1 MGIAFVSRD
10 SSYELRHGTTPSIG
24 RKDGDHH
31 IHRVR
36 RVISHLK
43 QNFSEPITL
52 NDLADVACCSPW
64 HLDRIFGQTTGVT
77 PMAFLTSMRL
87 EAARARVMT
96 SEARI
101 IEIAYDVGYNS
112 LGSFGKR
119 FTAIVGMAPRRLRRA
134 ADRFDV
140 KRFASLLETASSNP
154 SPCVFGHPTSV
165 RGTLRVQAD
174 ASNHRGF
181 AIVALFSNVVPTIQ
195 PVACA
200 VARIPGPFE
209 LTQVPSGSYCLLALG
224 FTDGL
229 TAEQTLLQSDSPRAR
244 RAPLHLF
251 AGRSLDAGEFVL
263 ETPLPEHPPIVP
275 VFPVLLEGGWASGAR
290 WA

>member
-1 MGIAFVSRD
+1 MGTASVSRD
-10 SSYELRHGTTPSIG
+10 SSYESYNGTTSSIG
-24 RKDGDHH
+24 RTDGDHH

-36 RVISHLK
+36 RVILYLK

-87 EAARARVMT
+87 EAARTRVMT

-119 FTAIVGMAPRRLRRA
+119 FTAIVGMAPRLLRRA
-134 ADRFDV
+134 ADRFEV
-140 KRFASLLETASSNP
+140 KRFTSLLETASLNP
-154 SPCVFGHPTSV
+154 SPRVFDHPISV

-174 ASNHRGF
+174 ASTRCGF
-181 AIVALFSNVVPTIQ
+181 AFVALFSNLVPTIE

-209 LTQVPSGSYCLLALG
+209 LTQVPSGSYSLLALA

-229 TAEQTLLQSDSPRAR
+229 TAEQVLLQSESPRAR
-244 RAPLHLF
+244 RAPLHLS
-251 AGRSLDAGEFVL
+251 AGRSVDAGELVL
-263 ETPLPEHPPIVP
+263 EPPRPEHPPIVP
-275 VFPVLLEGGWASGAR
+275 VFPVLLTLKESR
-290 WA
+290 